1 VNFDDHEIWGAPVHV
16 PEAVPDAPAEA
27 ASSTDPT
34 PRASGRLYRSA
45 GSDPHPEAIVALP
58 NHRRHAPAQAGEA
71 VPSAPITINSRI
83 PRATAIE
90 DAAIAEVLA
99 TPAAP
104 STPAGFTSWFRQPSP
119 LAALRNSSATAL
131 PSAPESTDH
140 VGGPKPGALQA
151 ISGRTFGAPTY
162 AAVLLAITVLV
173 GVIDAAVSST
183 IGIPTGV
190 ALVAATAFGAWRIDA
205 ASRWAAWVLPAYMLI
220 AAILVA
226 GQFTSEAP
234 GASPL
239 GQALLVTTE
248 LITLAPW
255 LAFATALGAII
266 PALRKRAA

>member
-1 VNFDDHEIWGAPVHV
+1 MNFDDHEIWGAPVHV
-16 PEAVPDAPAEA
+16 PEVAPDAPAEHA
-27 ASSTDPT
+27 APTDPA

-58 NHRRHAPAQAGEA
+58 NHRRHTPTQPGE
-71 VPSAPITINSRI
+71 VLPSAPITINSRI
-83 PRATAIE
+83 PRPSAVE
-90 DAAIAEVLA
+90 DSAIAEVLA

-119 LAALRNSSATAL
+119 LAALRNSEGTAV
-131 PSAPESTDH
+131 PSAPESTEH
-140 VGGPKPGALQA
+140 VGGPKPGALRA
-151 ISGRTFGAPTY
+151 IGGRTFGAATY
-162 AAVLLAITVLV
+162 AAVLFAITVLV

-183 IGIPTGV
+183 IGAPTGI
-190 ALVAATAFGAWRIDA
+190 ALVAATGFGAWRIDA
-205 ASRWAAWVLPAYMLI
+205 ASRWAAWVLPAYVLI